1 MANLRKQ
8 VDMTDLIRAVAV
20 LLRVVFGPR
29 TRGRHC
35 ARPAVSAPCA
45 AYPLPVQGPVRAP
58 RRPSPRLL
66 PRARSPYGLNTVL
79 IGEEV
84 ALIRPYLVAYEE
96 RQQQRQRRRNL
107 LFAAHLGIDLDTR
120 LIHSVG
126 VAR

>member
-1 MANLRKQ
+1 
-8 VDMTDLIRAVAV
+8 MTDLIRVIAV

-29 TRGRHC
+29 SRGRHR
-35 ARPAVSAPCA
+35 ARPADPASCA
-45 AYPLPVQGPVRAP
+45 AYPRLVQGPVRAP

-66 PRARSPYGLNTVL
+66 PRARSPYGLDTVL

-84 ALIRPYLVAYEE
+84 ALIRPYVVAFEE
-96 RQQQRQRRRNL
+96 RQRQRQRRRNL
-107 LFAAHLGIDLDTR
+107 VFAAHFGIDLDTR